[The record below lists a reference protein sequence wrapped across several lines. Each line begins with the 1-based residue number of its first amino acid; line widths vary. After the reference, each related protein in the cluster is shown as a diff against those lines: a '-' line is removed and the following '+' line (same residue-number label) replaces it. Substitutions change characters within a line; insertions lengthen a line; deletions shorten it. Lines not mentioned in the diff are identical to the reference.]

1 MESKKLDTTI
11 EYDTSKEYANEF
23 PPMIVPSQKKG
34 FIQDRKL
41 SPFSPKDSAS
51 YNHELGKQ
59 RQVQRGDMNGEKCIT
74 SSGTGENTLPVPYI
88 DIAGEEPE
96 GKLEQEIPIGK
107 TAKRRV
113 ARKKKSAKKE
123 KLASPGPGVNGKD
136 QVFRSFCSQHI
147 GYILAR
153 LSMQLLLTLL
163 YLLYCFYRQKLQR
176 DAIQH
181 VQGLYQRPRYREVTF
196 RNEQAKRG
204 L

>member
-1 MESKKLDTTI
+1 
-11 EYDTSKEYANEF
+11 
-23 PPMIVPSQKKG
+23 
-34 FIQDRKL
+34 
-41 SPFSPKDSAS
+41 
-51 YNHELGKQ
+51 
-59 RQVQRGDMNGEKCIT
+59 MNGEKCIT

-123 KLASPGPGVNGKD
+123 KLASPVPGVNGKD

-176 DAIQH
+176 DAVQY
-181 VQGLYQRPRYREVTF
+181 VQGVHQRPRHREVTF
-196 RNEQAKRG
+196 RNEQANCG

>member
-1 MESKKLDTTI
+1 MDCKTVDTAMD
-11 EYDTSKEYANEF
+11 YDTSKVYAEEF
-23 PPMIVPSQKKG
+23 PPMKISSQKKG
-34 FIQDRKL
+34 FTQDKKIP
-41 SPFSPKDSAS
+41 PFSPKDSAS
-51 YNHELGKQ
+51 RNHEIGKT
-59 RQVQRGDMNGEKCIT
+59 QVQRGDMNGEKCIT
-74 SSGTGENTLPVPYI
+74 SSGTGENPVPYI

-96 GKLEQEIPIGK
+96 EKLEQEIPIGK

-123 KLASPGPGVNGKD
+123 KLASPVPGVNGKD

-196 RNEQAKRG
+196 RNEQANCG